1 MSSSIIL
8 LFAAIAILYMYFI
21 SEAKRKINKY
31 NKKILEQ
38 KEEIIKINN
47 ICERLLL
54 TTINNDNLNINSYY
68 INFIIFIALKSLLLI
83 TVIIYLNFYISNNYK
98 EKLVIDSI
106 IFSLIIIILISF
118 IIVLIIYN
126 CLFKNYINVN
136 IKEIR
141 NIEEELNNK
150 KIEINNFN
158 KNKLLSIID
167 SNISILNINYSI
179 DEYISNYQSINIYL
193 SDIKSNVWL
202 NKSYSDLNIKKN
214 KRIVIFELR
223 DEMIK
228 NKEKKLIAIMKTEL
242 KTNNLITSEIINKNL
257 EDYKKI
263 LEIKIN
269 EVINNIN

>member
-54 TTINNDNLNINSYY
+54 TTINNNNLNINSYY
-68 INFIIFIALKSLLLI
+68 ITFIIFIALKSLLLI

-150 KIEINNFN
+150 KIEINN
-158 KNKLLSIID
+158 
-167 SNISILNINYSI
+167 Y
-179 DEYISNYQSINIYL
+179 
-193 SDIKSNVWL
+193 
-202 NKSYSDLNIKKN
+202 
-214 KRIVIFELR
+214 
-223 DEMIK
+223 
-228 NKEKKLIAIMKTEL
+228 
-242 KTNNLITSEIINKNL
+242 NN
-257 EDYKKI
+257 
-263 LEIKIN
+263 
-269 EVINNIN
+269 

>member
-54 TTINNDNLNINSYY
+54 TTINNNLNINSYY
-68 INFIIFIALKSLLLI
+68 ITFIIFIALKSLLLI

-150 KIEINNFN
+150 KIEINN
-158 KNKLLSIID
+158 
-167 SNISILNINYSI
+167 Y
-179 DEYISNYQSINIYL
+179 
-193 SDIKSNVWL
+193 
-202 NKSYSDLNIKKN
+202 
-214 KRIVIFELR
+214 
-223 DEMIK
+223 
-228 NKEKKLIAIMKTEL
+228 
-242 KTNNLITSEIINKNL
+242 NN
-257 EDYKKI
+257 
-263 LEIKIN
+263 
-269 EVINNIN
+269 